1 MEDALYLR
9 HHYGHFITEM
19 LAVERRE
26 QVGEGPQDPGSI
38 HARLRRLLQQAEAG
52 AEADGHDKNRIEAA
66 SLAVLG
72 WADARLLANNI
83 RLAGGMTLQFHRF
96 NRQTAGDDFFD
107 QIKALGDDDDLRDLH
122 YLLLTLGY
130 IGRYERPRSD
140 LAELEAIR
148 NSQRAALKAPP
159 LDPRSLP
166 AEPHLIEQ
174 PYLQAAPVATPVAR
188 RRPWLALLAALALLA
203 PLPALWV
210 PGGSALPAMAIQDD
224 ARARVARLVGEASC
238 AALTVDWD
246 NGERPSPTLRGYI
259 GSDAGRDR
267 LLQAVALVP
276 GIGPARDMLA
286 VYPRPFCDFLEL
298 LAPYERAGNQ
308 TPTVRLELAGGVQRL
323 PLDSKVSLLI
333 NLPPVEGYV
342 TLVHVNGRGD
352 VLNLHPNDQREIAR
366 QPVATK
372 PSFASLL
379 PPGQD
384 LVLRRP
390 AGTEMT
396 FLIHTPTPLFNKARP
411 LTEPAG
417 DLLAALRVAL
427 KAQEAAGAT
436 PVAGHLL
443 FTSEQ
448 IAGPSGPSAGE
459 QP

>member
-26 QVGEGPQDPGSI
+26 QAGEGPQEPGSI
-38 HARLRRLLQQAEAG
+38 HARLQRLLQQAEAA
-52 AEADGHDKNRIEAA
+52 AEADGHNKNRIEAA
-66 SLAVLG
+66 SVAVLG

-83 RLAGGMTLQFHRF
+83 RLTGGMTLQFRRF

-107 QIKALGDDDDLRDLH
+107 QIKNLGHDDDLRDLH

-159 LDPRSLP
+159 LDPRGLP

-174 PYLQAAPVATPVAR
+174 PYLQAAPVAASVAR
-188 RRPWLALLAALALLA
+188 RRPWLALVAALALLA

-210 PGGSALPAMAIQDD
+210 PGGSALPPMAIQDD
-224 ARARVARLVGEASC
+224 ARASVARLVGASSC
-238 AALTVDWD
+238 AAVTVDWD
-246 NGERPSPTLRGYI
+246 DGEQPSPTLRGYI
-259 GSDAGRDR
+259 GSETARDQ

-276 GIGPARDMLA
+276 GIGPAQDMLA

-298 LAPYERAGNQ
+298 LAPYEEAGNQ
-308 TPTVRLELAGGVQRL
+308 TPVRLGLAGGVQRL
-323 PLDSKVSLLI
+323 PLGSKVPLLI

-352 VLNLHPNDQREIAR
+352 VLNLHPNEKREIIL
-366 QPVATK
+366 QPAAAK

-417 DLLAALRVAL
+417 DLLAALRIAL
-427 KAQEAAGAT
+427 KAQEAAGANA
-436 PVAGHLL
+436 VAGHIL

-448 IAGPSGPSAGE
+448 SGGPSGPSAGE